1 LSDTLQSRTI
11 LETPRLILQTWSA
24 GDLHPAYEIFRD
36 AEVMLNIGDGRPFD
50 LERTA
55 EFLRWVEEYE
65 NTNGYCRW
73 KVVNKSDGKI
83 LGSCGFALLEE
94 SKEVDLGY
102 LLRRDAW
109 GNGFA
114 TEAVRACMRYGF
126 RNLKFREIIA
136 MTGLE
141 NITSRRVLEKAGFIV
156 RGRELF
162 KGEEALV
169 YVAAD
174 PKKSL

>member
-1 LSDTLQSRTI
+1 LKKPGQNKTI
-11 LETPRLILQTWSA
+11 LETPRLILRTWSA
-24 GDLHPAYEIFRD
+24 DDLHPAYEIFRD
-36 AEVMLNIGDGRPFD
+36 PGVMQNIGDGKPFD
-50 LERTA
+50 LQRTA
-55 EFLRWVEEYE
+55 EFLSWVENYE
-65 NTNGYCRW
+65 NDNGFCRW
-73 KVVNKSDGKI
+73 KVVNKSDGEI
-83 LGSCGFALLEE
+83 LGSCGFALLED
-94 SKEVDLGY
+94 SHEVDLGY

-109 GNGFA
+109 GHGFA

-126 RNLKFREIIA
+126 RNLGFREIIA

-141 NITSRRVLEKAGFIV
+141 NMASRRVLEKAGFSV
-156 RGRELF
+156 RGREIL